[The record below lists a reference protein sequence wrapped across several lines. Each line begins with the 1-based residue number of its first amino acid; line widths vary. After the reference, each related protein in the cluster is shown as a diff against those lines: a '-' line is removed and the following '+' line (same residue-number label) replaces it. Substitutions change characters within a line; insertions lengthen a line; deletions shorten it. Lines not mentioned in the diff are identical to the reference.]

1 MNKLL
6 SILYF
11 KTLGWISGI
20 SQSIS
25 MYFLQLRGL
34 SVGKNTS
41 VAKLRINWP
50 HQVIIGKNTI
60 LEENTFI
67 KYSKPYEKGKAIYI
81 GDNVFI
87 GNGCEFN
94 ITKSITI
101 ENNVLISSGCKF
113 IDHDHGFHQVNQSIA
128 TQPQVEKP
136 IKICEGAWLG
146 VNSVL
151 LKGVVVGSGAI
162 VGAGSVVTK
171 NIPSNE
177 IWAGVPATKIGS
189 RSERIIKKRATN

>member
-1 MNKLL
+1 MNKLISL
-6 SILYF
+6 LYF
-11 KTLGWISGI
+11 KTLGWISEI

-41 VAKLRINWP
+41 VSNLRVNWP
-50 HQVIIGKNTI
+50 HQVKIGKNTL

-67 KYSKPYEKGKAIYI
+67 KYSKPYEKGKAILI

-113 IDHDHGFHQVNQSIA
+113 IDHDHGFQHIDQNIA

-136 IKICEGAWLG
+136 IKVCEGAWLG
-146 VNSVL
+146 VNCVL
-151 LKGVVVGSGAI
+151 LKGVVVGRGAI
-162 VGAGSVVTK
+162 VGAGGIVTK
-171 NIPSNE
+171 NIPKNE
-177 IWAGVPATKIGS
+177 IWAGVPATKIGT
-189 RSERIIKKRATN
+189 RSQRVIKKTTPN